1 MLARGANLCGA
12 RALALGRAI
21 TVGGGRTTM
30 PVQAMTRIQMHVRL
44 SSSST
49 TAEAPKK
56 TIDEVAR
63 SIDTTLTPEQ
73 REHVE
78 MLKRKIK
85 GGPNSPRSLYRDV
98 PRPDELT
105 GVGNFLPKIAE
116 NAQELIDFA
125 LSHIPKRAGPRRS
138 RYNQRLLLKNQA
150 KQKQH
155 AERKVQLAAAKL
167 KKDAKLKRQRILV
180 RQYKEEAA
188 KLYRK
193 TEQTVVLEKVA
204 EKDGI

>member
-1 MLARGANLCGA
+1 MLATGANRAGA

-21 TVGGGRTTM
+21 IVGGGRTM
-30 PVQAMTRIQMHVRL
+30 VPVQAMTRIQMHAHFR
-44 SSSST
+44 SSST
-49 TAEAPKK
+49 TTEAPKK

-63 SIDTTLTPEQ
+63 AIDTTLTPEQ
-73 REHVE
+73 RDHVE

-105 GVGNFLPKIAE
+105 GVGNFLPKIAD

-125 LSHIPKRAGPRRS
+125 LSHIPKRDGPRRS
-138 RYNQRLLLKNQA
+138 RYYQRLLLKNQA

-167 KKDAKLKRQRILV
+167 KKDAKLKRQRILI

-193 TEQTVVLEKVA
+193 TEPNVVLEKVA

>member
-1 MLARGANLCGA
+1 MLATGANRAGA

-21 TVGGGRTTM
+21 IVGGGRTM
-30 PVQAMTRIQMHVRL
+30 VPVQAMTRIQMHAHFR
-44 SSSST
+44 SSST
-49 TAEAPKK
+49 TTEAPKK

-63 SIDTTLTPEQ
+63 AIDTTLTPEQ
-73 REHVE
+73 RDHVE

-105 GVGNFLPKIAE
+105 GVGNFLPKIAD

-167 KKDAKLKRQRILV
+167 KKDAKLKRQRILI

-193 TEQTVVLEKVA
+193 TEPTVVLEKVA